1 MADSKSAAG
10 VNKIVLSPGKHL
22 PDFYNGSKATFH
34 FKTSKPDGTVID
46 DSKCLKKPME
56 LIFGKQF
63 KMPIWEE
70 CLKSMRI
77 GEIAQFDIEKN
88 FVDAYPLVS
97 KSYRQFA
104 GVWKGDTGSHCCG
117 FTGMKEGLGHP
128 DLDDIMK
135 KPTDLSFIFELISV
149 NAPGDYEKESWAM
162 DPEEKLQSV
171 PLLQE
176 QGNKFYRQKKY
187 KEASEKYAEALN
199 RLEQLLLREKPGEEE
214 WLELEKLKIP
224 LLLNFSQCK
233 LVEKDYYPVIEHTT
247 TVLKKEEDNVK
258 ALFRRAKAH
267 VGAWNPE
274 EARADF
280 RRVAELDPSLSNVIK
295 NELKLLDQ
303 AEKKKN
309 QEDKAK
315 LCGKIFS

>member
-1 MADSKSAAG
+1 
-10 VNKIVLSPGKHL
+10 
-22 PDFYNGSKATFH
+22 
-34 FKTSKPDGTVID
+34 
-46 DSKCLKKPME
+46 ME

-77 GEIAQFDIEKN
+77 GEIAQFDIQKN

-104 GVWKGDTGSHCCG
+104 GVWKGDTSSHCCG

-128 DLDDIMK
+128 DLDGIMK

-162 DPEEKLQSV
+162 DPEEKLQSI

-176 QGNKFYRQKKY
+176 QGNEFYGQKKY

>member
-1 MADSKSAAG
+1 MAGGGNIESS
-10 VNKIVLSPGKHL
+10 VKILLNPGKKT
-22 PDFYNGSKATFH
+22 PEFTDGSKAVFH
-34 FKTSKPDGTVID
+34 FKTSKQDGTVID
-46 DSKCLKKPME
+46 DSKKVNRPME

-70 CLKSMRI
+70 CLKSMKI
-77 GEIAQFDIEKN
+77 GEIAQFDIKKN

-104 GVWKGDTGSHCCG
+104 GLTKGDNSSHCCG
-117 FTGMKEGLGHP
+117 FMGMKEGLGHA
-128 DLDDIMK
+128 DLDELMK
-135 KPTDLSFIFELISV
+135 KPTDLSFIFELVSV
-149 NAPGDYEKESWAM
+149 SAPGDYEKESWAM

-171 PLLQE
+171 PLLHE
-176 QGNKFYRQKKY
+176 QGNMFYKEKKY
-187 KEASEKYAEALN
+187 KEASNKYAEALN

-233 LVEKDYYPVIEHTT
+233 LVEKDYYAVIEHTS
-247 TVLKKEEDNVK
+247 TVLKKEQDNVK

-274 EARADF
+274 EARSDF
-280 RRVAELDPSLSNVIK
+280 HRVLELDPSLGNIVR
-295 NELKLLDQ
+295 NELKLLDL
-303 AEKKKN
+303 AEKEKN
-309 QEDKAK
+309 KEDKAK